1 MSLLVVVVVVVV
13 WRRRALGVVDIFVL
27 VWGVLGSPVRCC
39 KYRASGYQDVEGGCK
54 LLKWVIGVEVED
66 GCATRRASP
75 VWECWLNVDASKTR
89 HSILHMSATL
99 YGTETVILRLSM
111 LNREI
116 HQPN

>member
-54 LLKWVIGVEVED
+54 LLKWVIGVEE
-66 GCATRRASP
+66 ARRDALVP
-75 VWECWLNVDASKTR
+75 FGNIEYQCLKEQALNTTTCIKCYSVKLQCDC
-89 HSILHMSATL
+89 
-99 YGTETVILRLSM
+99 
-111 LNREI
+111 
-116 HQPN
+116 PC